1 MTLHQPSEAELLRAG
16 SLKWTG
22 RMPSSGIPPL
32 GAWVA
37 EMDYGTAPA
46 VQERLIRAV
55 REGFL
60 GYPTPWANEAVVEAL
75 VDFQDHQFG
84 WVLKPGWV
92 RTSQSVLAALNYTI
106 ANLTRPDSAVVVP
119 TPAYMPFLTIPLA
132 HEREVIAV
140 TSRHTPSTVDQ
151 IRADEANVGPDVDPG
166 VNSVKRAQQG
176 WSLNLD
182 GIEDALKKGAGLVML
197 CDPWN
202 PTGRVLTVPELRAL
216 GDVVSKY
223 DALVFADEIH
233 SPLVLDDPGSFVS
246 YASLGPKHAA
256 HTVTAFAASK
266 GWNLGG
272 LMAGQVILPDA
283 DLRRRWDDAGGGPS
297 ASGLGSI
304 AAATAYTE
312 TPGWLP
318 EVTRQISANLDLL
331 EDALAGI
338 PVDYHRPQA
347 TYLAWLGFDEY
358 VFEPGQSPAS
368 VLLEDYGIAV
378 NDGATLGPEFEN
390 WARVNVAMSDHLWK
404 DAVQRIGEFAR
415 NQPRK

>member
-1 MTLHQPSEAELLRAG
+1 MTLYQPSEAELLSAG

-22 RMPSSGIPPL
+22 RRPSNGIPPL

-46 VQERLIRAV
+46 VQERLVRAV
-55 REGFL
+55 RQNFL
-60 GYPTPWANEAVVEAL
+60 GYPTQWASDAVVEAL

-92 RTSQSVLAALNYTI
+92 RTTQSVLASLNYTI
-106 ANLTRPDSAVVVP
+106 AHLTRPGSAVVVP
-119 TPAYMPFLTIPLA
+119 TPSYMPFLTIPLA
-132 HEREVIAV
+132 HGREIIAV
-140 TSRHTPSTVDQ
+140 PSIHTPSTVDQ
-151 IRADEANVGPDVDPG
+151 MRADERQLDETE
-166 VNSVKRAQQG
+166 RAQQG
-176 WSLNLD
+176 WSLDLE
-182 GIEDALKKGAGLVML
+182 GIENALKDGAGLVIL

-202 PTGRVLTVPELRAL
+202 PTGRVLSVPELRAL

-233 SPLVLDDPGSFVS
+233 SPLILGDPGSFVS

-272 LMAGQVILPDA
+272 LMCGQVILPDA
-283 DLRRRWDDAGGGPS
+283 DLRQRWDDAGGGPS
-297 ASGLGSI
+297 ASGLGSV

-312 TPGWLP
+312 TEGWLP
-318 EVTRQISANLDLL
+318 EVTRQVSANLDLL
-331 EDALAGI
+331 EDALVGT

-347 TYLAWLGFDEY
+347 TYLAWLGFDDY
-358 VFEPGQSPAS
+358 VFDEGQSPTSA
-368 VLLEDYGIAV
+368 LLEDYGIAV
-378 NDGATLGPEFEN
+378 NDGATLGPGFEK
-390 WARVNVAMSDHLWK
+390 WVRVNVAMSDHLWA
-404 DAVQRIGEFAR
+404 DAVKRIGEFAR